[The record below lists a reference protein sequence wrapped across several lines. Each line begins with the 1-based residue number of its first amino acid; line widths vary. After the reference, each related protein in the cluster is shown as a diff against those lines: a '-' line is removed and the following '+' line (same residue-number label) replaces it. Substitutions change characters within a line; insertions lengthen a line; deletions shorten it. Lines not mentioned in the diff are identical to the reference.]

1 MPYQQLKGY
10 VPEEKIEEDVDDHT
24 MESEEE
30 EESSPNITHGT
41 RLWSILSVVFS
52 AVGIALVFI
61 PAVGIFFG
69 LAGIVFAVVSRRK
82 NGYFYNTDVVGI
94 VIGSIAVAAL
104 GFFIVYNAMNA
115 AGAIPNIFEELIK

>member
-10 VPEEKIEEDVDDHT
+10 VPEEKTEEDVDDHT
-24 MESEEE
+24 MESETE
-30 EESSPNITHGT
+30 EESTPNITHGT
-41 RLWSILSVVFS
+41 RLWSILSVIFS
-52 AVGIALVFI
+52 AVGVILVFI

-69 LAGIVFAVVSRRK
+69 LAGTGFAIVSRKK

-94 VIGSIAVAAL
+94 VIGAIAVASC

-115 AGAIPNIFEELIK
+115 AGAIPSIFRELIK